1 MRRFDDSL
9 TSVAANTI
17 ARLAGAPR
25 ERHDDV
31 EQQTEATNLQLPST

>member
-1 MRRFDDSL
+1 MKRFTDPL
-9 TSVAANTI
+9 TSVAADTI

-31 EQQTEATNLQLPST
+31 EQQTEATNLQLSST